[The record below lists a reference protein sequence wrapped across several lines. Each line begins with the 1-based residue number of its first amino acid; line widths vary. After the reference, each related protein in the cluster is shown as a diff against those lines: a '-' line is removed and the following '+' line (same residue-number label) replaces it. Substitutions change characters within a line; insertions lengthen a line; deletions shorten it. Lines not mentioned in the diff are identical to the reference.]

1 MLRVE
6 NKTKTSKTA
15 KTRDGFVAGK
25 WMLSQQYTLL
35 CSDSCKSIERR
46 FYRWKVNVVTT
57 TLPPVFGQMQKQRER
72 RFCRWKAVVVMT
84 ALPPV
89 LGQLQKI
96 QLSLRCVLCSRKS
109 VFASANVDFAATKL
123 CSWNCRVVASIT
135 SNSSEPFTSFFRLSE
150 LPHFYE
156 WWCQSSRAEWPYY
169 FFFFICR
176 KNHSKFC
183 TTVRD
188 DVYKDDEV

>member
-72 RFCRWKAVVVMT
+72 DGFVAGKR
-84 ALPPV
+84 L
-89 LGQLQKI
+89 
-96 QLSLRCVLCSRKS
+96 LSWQHSLLSSGNCKKYSYRCD
-109 VFASANVDFAATKL
+109 ASFAAANL
-123 CSWNCRVVASIT
+123 CLCQQTLTLRQQNCAAETVELWHRSPVIAQNPSRPSFVCQSYLT
-135 SNSSEPFTSFFRLSE
+135 FTSDGVSRLGPSG
-150 LPHFYE
+150 LII
-156 WWCQSSRAEWPYY
+156 
-169 FFFFICR
+169 FFFFLFAAKITQNFAR
-176 KNHSKFC
+176 L
-183 TTVRD
+183 
-188 DVYKDDEV
+188 